1 MSDYQ
6 LSQRRFWA
14 LVGTD
19 RNMVRRER
27 PLDHFTSREKMHEI
41 AARRRRFVYQ
51 RAGDPKSVPLIFNVS
66 EFLSGT
72 RGGSSTKPAR

>member
-51 RAGDPKSVPLIFNVS
+51 RVGVMLECKGHMNHQKL
-66 EFLSGT
+66 
-72 RGGSSTKPAR
+72 